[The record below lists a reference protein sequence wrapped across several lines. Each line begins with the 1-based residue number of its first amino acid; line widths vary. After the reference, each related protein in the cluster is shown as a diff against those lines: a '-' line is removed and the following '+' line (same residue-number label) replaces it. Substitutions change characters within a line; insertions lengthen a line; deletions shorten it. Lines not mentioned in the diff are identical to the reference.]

1 MMLTP
6 ILFLDFDGVLHRKM
20 EGNFEFLPNLF
31 KVLNQFP
38 EIKIVISSDWRHS
51 LTPEA
56 CWNIFGDYCHRII
69 GATAKLSD
77 SNRQAE
83 ILEYVRLNQISKF
96 IAIDD
101 DCRSILFDSDCQWL
115 FKTNYF
121 RGLDAETTEQ
131 FIGYISRILKD

>member
-1 MMLTP
+1 MQNL

-20 EGNFEFLPNLF
+20 EGSFEFMPNLV

-38 EIKIVISSDWRHS
+38 EIKIVVSSDWRFS
-51 LTPEA
+51 LTPEIS
-56 CWNIFGDYCHRII
+56 WNIFGDYTYRVI
-69 GATAKLSD
+69 GVTNKLID

-83 ILEYVRLNQISKF
+83 ILEYVRLNQVSRF

-101 DCRSILFDSDCQWL
+101 DCRGTLFDPDCPWL

-121 RGLDAETTEQ
+121 RGLNAEATDE
-131 FIGYISRILKD
+131 FICYINRIVKD